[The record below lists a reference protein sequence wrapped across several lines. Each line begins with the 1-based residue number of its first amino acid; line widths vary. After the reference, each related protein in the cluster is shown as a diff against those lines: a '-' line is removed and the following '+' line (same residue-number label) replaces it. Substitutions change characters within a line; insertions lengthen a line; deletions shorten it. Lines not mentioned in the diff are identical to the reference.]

1 MTMTTY
7 WQTLIE
13 QANTPSSDTD
23 SSLIPLPHLGVLSV
37 EGEDASSFLQNL
49 LTNDLNALAIGQSQY
64 SGLCNPKGRLL
75 ALFMILRTGESQY
88 QLVLPN
94 SLCDAISKRLSMY
107 VLRSK
112 VTVTDSSEHWHC
124 IGLTHNNTSDLG
136 WTTTDYEGGAD
147 LDGWYTK
154 LPAQTPRWL
163 VLLPAEQLEVHCQGL
178 ISQGYQP
185 SPENNWLHID
195 IQSGLPQI
203 YPETQEKFTPQ
214 QLNLDLINAVSF
226 KKGCYPGQEVV
237 ARLHYLGN
245 PSRRLF
251 MTSAE
256 TGLIPTPGDE
266 VKTKEGQVA
275 GHIVSAC
282 QNAGRLDCLLSLKL
296 ANADDEKVLADS
308 SLLIIESIES

>member
-13 QANTPSSDTD
+13 QANTSSDNTGP
-23 SSLIPLPHLGVLSV
+23 SLIPLAHLGVLTV

-49 LTNDLNALAIGQSQY
+49 LTNDLNALAMDQSQY

-75 ALFMILRTGESQY
+75 ALFLILRTGETQY

-112 VTVTDSSEHWHC
+112 VTVTNTSQHWHC
-124 IGLTHNNTSDLG
+124 IGLTDNEAGDLG
-136 WTTTDYEGGAD
+136 WATTDYEGGAD

-163 VLLPAEQLEVHCQGL
+163 VLLPAGQLETHCQTL
-178 ISQGYQP
+178 ISQGYRL
-185 SPENNWLHID
+185 SPENDWLQLD
-195 IQSGLPQI
+195 IQSGLSQI

-245 PSRRLF
+245 PNRRLF
-251 MTSAE
+251 MASAE
-256 TGLIPTPGDE
+256 TELMPTPGDE
-266 VKTKEGQVA
+266 VKTHEGQVA
-275 GHIVSAC
+275 GHVVSVC

-296 ANADDEKVLADS
+296 ANADDGLVLSDNTT
-308 SLLIIESIES
+308 LTRL